1 MDNSVTVF
9 NQVLILFLIM
19 LVGFIARKTGIID
32 DTVSKKLSE
41 LLLKI
46 TNPLL
51 VLSSFQMDFSQD
63 ILSNMAVIFLFAV
76 IANTV
81 AILLGQLLFA
91 KFDSERKR

>member
-32 DTVSKKLSE
+32 DTVSKKLAE

-46 TNPLL
+46 TIPLL

-76 IANTV
+76 NSNTV
-81 AILLGQLLFA
+81 AILLGQLLFT
-91 KFDSERKR
+91 